1 MRRSGATSK
10 KKKKTSKKRLC
21 GKLIVQS
28 LSPQRVAVEVTAGA

>member
-10 KKKKTSKKRLC
+10 KKKSKKRLC